1 MNKIAM
7 DEYSK
12 KVRRTDR
19 QETEE
24 EFLIDL
30 LKESASCSIAIEKEG
45 FPIMHVAF
53 FVYDEINREIIFHFS
68 KHGYAGQEITD
79 GKRVCVSVYKYGK
92 LYTAAK
98 AVDFGCEYQSVIIY
112 GKIRIVT
119 EENERMNAMQVFFD
133 KFFEHIPK
141 DTYEPMTSAQAKPI
155 YVAKIKID
163 NWFGKQHLVPQA
175 ALDAF
180 YYPASPLI

>member
-1 MNKIAM
+1 MN
-7 DEYSK
+7 DYSK

-19 QETEE
+19 QETDEAFFVE
-24 EFLIDL
+24 L

-45 FPIMHVAF
+45 FPMVHVAF
-53 FVYDEINREIIFHFS
+53 FVYDETNREIIFHFS

-79 GKRVCVSVYKYGK
+79 GKKVCVSIYKYGK
-92 LYTAAK
+92 LYTANK

-119 EENERMNAMQVFFD
+119 EESERKEAMRVFFE
-133 KFFEHIPK
+133 KFFAHIPT
-141 DTYEPMTSAQAKPI
+141 DTYEPFTSAQAKPV
-155 YVAKIKID
+155 YVAKIKIED
-163 NWFGKQHLVPQA
+163 WLGKQHLVPES

-180 YYPASPLI
+180 YYPVSPVI